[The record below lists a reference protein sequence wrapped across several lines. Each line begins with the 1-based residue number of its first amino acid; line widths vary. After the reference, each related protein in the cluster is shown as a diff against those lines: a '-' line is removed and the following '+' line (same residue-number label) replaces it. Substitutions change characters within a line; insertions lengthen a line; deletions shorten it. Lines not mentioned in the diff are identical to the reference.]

1 MSAKE
6 VQERLNNLSLS
17 INFIGEAFRL
27 KDTINNIIDVDFD
40 KNFINVFVHER
51 FAYAVIKS
59 ELLSNCVYDLMH
71 KDSKFELKVIDKKRL
86 ENEETNR

>member
-40 KNFINVFVHER
+40 KNFSLM
-51 FAYAVIKS
+51 YLYMS
-59 ELLSNCVYDLMH
+59 DLH
-71 KDSKFELKVIDKKRL
+71 TQL
-86 ENEETNR
+86 